1 MRAFALFLVA
11 CGGADADFDGISAGD
26 DCDDADP
33 FVYPGAPEAPGD
45 GVDADCDGI
54 DPPIP
59 IVGSWEVTSFDADYS
74 GFALFTPGTA
84 SGVLTV
90 DEDFA
95 AAVEVAAKLELY
107 DGFELQFVLDG
118 GVSTIPGEEVYA
130 LYAEAELYGEL
141 VHVAWD
147 CEVLEADV
155 LTCGGELKAL
165 DTSWNSVAVFARA
178 E

>member
-54 DPPIP
+54 DPAIP
-59 IVGSWEVTSFDADYS
+59 IVGVWEVTDFDAEYS
-74 GFALFTPGTA
+74 GFPLFTPDSAAGA
-84 SGVLTV
+84 LTV
-90 DEDFA
+90 TEDLG
-95 AAVEVAAKLELY
+95 AAVEVSAKIEFY
-107 DGFELQFVLDG
+107 NGFELQFVLDG
-118 GVSTIPGEEVYA
+118 AASPIPGGEAYG

-147 CEVLEADV
+147 CEVLEVDV
-155 LTCGGELKAL
+155 LTCAGELKAL
-165 DTSWNSVAVFARA
+165 DTSWNSIAIFART